1 MMQTENLQVTGMTCG
16 GCTSSVTRALMA
28 VHGVNDVN
36 ASLST
41 GQVTVQ
47 YDEKFAS
54 TEQLKSAVI
63 AAGYGIDAASYA
75 QKPQG
80 KSGCCC

>member
-1 MMQTENLQVTGMTCG
+1 MMQTEYLQVTGMTCG

-28 VHGVNDVN
+28 VDGVNDVN

-47 YDEKFAS
+47 YDEMFAS
-54 TEQLKSAVI
+54 NEQLKSAVI
-63 AAGYGIDAASYA
+63 AAGYGIDTASSA

-80 KSGCCC
+80 KSGCC